1 MLFINFVAITTE
13 KIINFMLWGF
23 SGVLILII
31 PSLRDQLLKVLKFF
45 RNLLFCKDFI
55 QPCATNKIVV
65 RRANTTDFNN
75 VHKIAEHY
83 LGKGHAFSVE
93 TMNNIHRKNK
103 DVCYVAECLVAGSNE
118 CISCGY
124 FSLLPLTQPV
134 VDLLKSGAI
143 QDYQIKES
151 AIISFDDP
159 LLNELFIMD
168 LMTYTNKCRSKCC
181 AHAGASLIRKIKSKI
196 ATIKKD
202 NSNVKKV
209 FTIIAT
215 DSGRNIVSRNG
226 FKKSDSY
233 SSPLNWELWERD
245 I

>member
-1 MLFINFVAITTE
+1 MTTE
-13 KIINFMLWGF
+13 KIINFLLWGF
-23 SGVLILII
+23 SGVLVLII
-31 PSLRDQLLKVLKFF
+31 PPLRDRLIKILKFAK
-45 RNLLFCKDFI
+45 NLLSCGDFI
-55 QPCATNKIVV
+55 QPCATNQILV
-65 RRANTTDFNN
+65 RRAMVADFNN

-93 TMNNIHRKNK
+93 TMNNIYRKNQ

-118 CISCGY
+118 RIFCGY
-124 FSLLPLTQPV
+124 FSLLPLIQPV
-134 VDLLKSGAI
+134 VDLLKSSAI

-151 AIISFDDP
+151 SIIDFDDP
-159 LLNELFIMD
+159 MLNELFIMD
-168 LMTYTNKCRSKCC
+168 LMTYTNKCRSKYC

-196 ATIKKD
+196 ASIKKN

-226 FKKSDSY
+226 FKKLDSY